1 MPFRTMKRLQAQRI
15 APRLRGM
22 VKQDEPQMVAFVRD
36 RLCNSRQSMQSIAD
50 ATGLSKR
57 WLEFMRIP
65 GRIPRPS
72 LQNLELV
79 VRHFGHRVEIVPE
92 RRKGSRAG

>member
-1 MPFRTMKRLQAQRI
+1 MGKEA
-15 APRLRGM
+15 
-22 VKQDEPQMVAFVRD
+22 EPQMIQFVRE
-36 RLCNSRQSMQSIAD
+36 RLLHSGQSMQAIAD

-65 GRIPRPS
+65 GRIPKPGV
-72 LQNLELV
+72 QNLELV

-92 RRKGSRAG
+92 RRRGSRQG